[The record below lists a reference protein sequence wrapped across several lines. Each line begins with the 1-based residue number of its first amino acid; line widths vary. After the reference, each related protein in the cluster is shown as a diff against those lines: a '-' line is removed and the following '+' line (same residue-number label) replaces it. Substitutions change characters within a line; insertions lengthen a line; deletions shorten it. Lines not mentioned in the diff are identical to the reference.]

1 MTDDEKDD
9 VLRDIAITLGEI
21 SVAMLK
27 LQNAYESLC
36 DDSGERTRCYMD
48 RCRERA
54 GRDGLCEKHH
64 PGALQ

>member
-1 MTDDEKDD
+1 MTDDERDD
-9 VLRDIAITLGEI
+9 LIADIARTLGDI

-27 LQNAYESLC
+27 LQNAYETLRE
-36 DDSGERTRCYMD
+36 GTYPERCYMD

-64 PGALQ
+64 PGAIQ

>member
-1 MTDDEKDD
+1 MTSDERDD
-9 VLRDIAITLGEI
+9 LIAEIARTLGDI

-36 DDSGERTRCYMD
+36 EGTYPERCYMD

-54 GRDGLCEKHH
+54 GRDGLCAAHS
-64 PGALQ
+64 PGAVQ

>member
-1 MTDDEKDD
+1 MTDDERDD
-9 VLRDIAITLGEI
+9 LIADIARTLGDI
-21 SVAMLK
+21 SIAMLK

-36 DDSGERTRCYMD
+36 EGERCYMD

-54 GRDGLCEKHH
+54 GRDGLCAAHH